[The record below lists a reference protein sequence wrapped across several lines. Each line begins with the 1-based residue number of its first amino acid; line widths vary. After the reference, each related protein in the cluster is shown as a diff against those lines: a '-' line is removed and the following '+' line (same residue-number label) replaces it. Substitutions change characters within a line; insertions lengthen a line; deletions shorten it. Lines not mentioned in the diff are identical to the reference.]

1 MLMKINNDKRAIEAV
16 LSRGV
21 QEVIVDKDLRKK
33 LLSGKQLRIKHGVD
47 PTSKDLTLGHAVVYE
62 KLRQFQEMGHKI
74 VFLIGSFTARFGD
87 PTDKGKTR
95 DMRDKKE
102 VLEMGKNYIKQL
114 GKILDIK
121 KVEIRYNGEWYDKF
135 SGEDMLRLM
144 SKVTVARMLERDMF
158 QKRIKDEKEIYYH
171 EPVYP
176 ILQGYDSVELKS
188 DLTVIGSDQKFNE
201 LQARP
206 LQEASGQTPQDIV
219 IMPLLVGTDG
229 AQKMSQSLN
238 NYIGISDTANE
249 QFGKLMSIPDKLI
262 YSYFELC
269 TRITEGE
276 LGEIEQLLKSDANPR
291 DIKIKLAKEIVSIY
305 HGEKAADEA
314 AVEFANIFSNKMKPS
329 DIEKK
334 SFIANS
340 NTLDLLME
348 LGMVKSKG
356 EARRLVEQ
364 GGIKVNDQV
373 LEKWEKNDFKA
384 GDVIQIGKRKF
395 VELK

>member
-1 MLMKINNDKRAIEAV
+1 MKVNNDIKAVDSV

-21 QEVIVDKDLRKK
+21 QEVVVDKDLRKK
-33 LLSGKQLRIKHGVD
+33 LLSGKQLRVKHGVD

-62 KLRQFQEMGHKI
+62 KMRQLQEMGHKI

-87 PTDKGKTR
+87 PTDKAKAR

-102 VLEMGKNYIKQL
+102 VLEMGKNYVKQL
-114 GKILDIK
+114 SKILDIK

-144 SKVTVARMLERDMF
+144 SKFTIARMLERDMF
-158 QKRIKDEKEIYYH
+158 KKRIKDEKEIYYH

-188 DLTVIGSDQKFNE
+188 DVTVIGSDQKFNE

-206 LQEASGQTPQDIV
+206 LQEDAKQVPQDLI

-229 AQKMSQSLN
+229 VKKMSQSLG
-238 NYIGISDTANE
+238 NYIGIADPANE
-249 QFGKLMSIPDKLI
+249 QFGKIMSIPDTLI
-262 YSYFELC
+262 YNYFESC
-269 TRITEGE
+269 TRVPEDE
-276 LGEIEQLLKSDANPR
+276 LAEVEQLLKSDINPR
-291 DIKIKLAKEIVSIY
+291 DIKIRLAKEIVTIY
-305 HGEKAADEA
+305 HSAKEADKAAE
-314 AVEFANIFSNKMKPS
+314 EFANVFSNKQKPT
-329 DIEKK
+329 DMAKK
-334 SFIANS
+334 SFTKGL
-340 NTLDLLME
+340 NTLDLLVE

-364 GGIKVNDQV
+364 NGVKVNDSTI
-373 LEKWEKNDFKA
+373 ETWEKNDFKS
-384 GDVIQIGKRKF
+384 GDIIQVGKRKF

>member
-1 MLMKINNDKRAIEAV
+1 MKINNDKAAVEAV

-21 QEVIVDKDLRKK
+21 QEVIVDKELRKK
-33 LLSGKQLRIKHGVD
+33 LLSGKQLRVKHGVD

-62 KLRQFQEMGHKI
+62 KLRQFQELGHKI

-87 PTDKGKTR
+87 PTDKGKAR

-102 VLEMGKNYIKQL
+102 VLEMGKNYVKQL

-144 SKVTVARMLERDMF
+144 SKFTVARMLERDMF

-206 LQEASGQTPQDIV
+206 LQEDAGQEPQDIV

-229 AQKMSQSLN
+229 TMKMSQSLG
-238 NYIGISDTANE
+238 NYIGINDSANE
-249 QFGKLMSIPDKLI
+249 QFGKIMSIPDDLI
-262 YSYFELC
+262 YNYFELC
-269 TRITEGE
+269 TRVTEDE
-276 LGEIEQLLKSDANPR
+276 LAEVEQLLKSETNPK

-305 HGEKAADEA
+305 HNKKEADKAAE
-314 AVEFANIFSNKMKPS
+314 EFVNVFSNKQKPT
-329 DIEKK
+329 DVEKK
-334 SFIANS
+334 SFTKNL
-340 NTLDLLME
+340 NTLDLLLE
-348 LGMVKSKG
+348 LEMVKSKS

-364 GGIKVNDQV
+364 KGVKVNNET
-373 LEKWEKNDFKA
+373 LIGWEKNDFKT
-384 GDVIQIGKRKF
+384 GDVVQVGKRKF